1 MSITDIFWIIASG
14 TLGIFAIIGIAL
26 FLLLAGMMQSAENAE
41 RAKQ

>member
-14 TLGIFAIIGIAL
+14 FLGISAIIGIAL